1 MHSVSVF
8 LDYANINAA
17 STSGSCKVN
26 YGELLR
32 YLADDSEGRAI
43 KVAYAYVPIDPRR
56 EHAMDETISDLWG
69 SGYIVRSKVGTL
81 AGNSY
86 KCDFDVEMT
95 LDMVRTAFD
104 IEPDIVVIASGD
116 SDFIPVVE
124 LLRNKGIRVE
134 VASFARSMSRLLD
147 NRCSGSIYLDAL
159 IEDTLIECERSQNEG
174 MHPDVPVD
182 SGESWSNNCCAFD
195 NAPVNNRTSEENIN
209 IIGEGSK
216 SWQ

>member
-1 MHSVSVF
+1 MLNVSVF

-56 EHAMDETISDLWG
+56 EHAMDETISDLWS
-69 SGYIVRSKVGTL
+69 SGYIVRSKVGTQV
-81 AGNSY
+81 GNSY

-104 IEPDIVVIASGD
+104 IGPDIAVIASGD

-134 VASFARSMSRLLD
+134 VASFARSMSRMLD
-147 NRCSGSIYLDAL
+147 NRCSGSIYLD
-159 IEDTLIECERSQNEG
+159 TLIECERSQDDG
-174 MHPDVPVD
+174 VYSDVPVD
-182 SGESWSNNCCAFD
+182 SSESWSNDYCVLD
-195 NAPVNNRTSEENIN
+195 NAPVNNLVTEENIN
-209 IIGEGSK
+209 NIREGE
-216 SWQ
+216 